1 MTGQL
6 STRALLT
13 TYTAY
18 VIAPA
23 LLIMLLISAVQWSN
37 NVLHGLALALLLVSA
52 LLMGIGLVATVCIM
66 SPLVAQS
73 LRQRAVHLPF
83 IAIITLSAVFGVSLL
98 MSAHYLVNDII
109 IPTF

>member
-6 STRALLT
+6 STRSILT

-37 NVLHGLALALLLVSA
+37 NVLHGLALGLLLVSA
-52 LLMGIGLVATVCIM
+52 LLMGIGLVATVGIM
-66 SPLVAQS
+66 SPLVVQS
-73 LRQRAVHLPF
+73 FRQRIVHIPF
-83 IAIITLSAVFGVSLL
+83 IAIMTLSVVFGVSLL
-98 MSAHYLVNDII
+98 MSAHHLVNDII